1 MNRSTA
7 TALSVLFGLALILG
21 ASLIPMSC
29 NVGVTLNERQARDI
43 AVDAKAGVWVIANDG
58 SIWVL
63 LNYKG
68 PWRRVADLPA
78 GEYINPPRKE
88 PTL

>member
-1 MNRSTA
+1 MKNSTA

-21 ASLIPMSC
+21 ASLIPVSC
-29 NVGVTLNERQARDI
+29 NFGVTLNERHPRDI

-63 LNYKG
+63 LNEAG
-68 PWRRVADLPA
+68 PWERVPDLPQE
-78 GEYINPPRKE
+78 GETETNTRR
-88 PTL
+88 